1 VPNLVLTVVGDDRA
15 GLVKALAEQVS
26 RYGGNWEHSQLAELA
41 GTFAGVVE
49 VSVPEERMADLIAAL
64 RALSGLLTITAHPG
78 HEAQGV
84 EPARQLTLNVL
95 GNDHPGIVRDVSA
108 ALNSHQLSIDTTS
121 TRTWEAPM
129 AGGRLFEAI
138 VVARVPASADLLALR
153 RDLELVAAEIQVD
166 IDLAD

>member
-1 VPNLVLTVVGDDRA
+1 MPNLVLTVVGDDRA

-26 RYGGNWEHSQLAELA
+26 KYGGNWEHSQLAELA

-49 VSVPEERMADLIAAL
+49 VSVPEARVADLTAAL

-78 HEAQGV
+78 HEPADA
-84 EPARQLTLNVL
+84 EPARELILTVL

-108 ALNSHQLSIDTTS
+108 ALSSHQLSIDTMS

-129 AGGRLFEAI
+129 AGGRLFEAT
-138 VVARVPASADLLALR
+138 VVARVPATADLHALR
-153 RDLELVAAEIQVD
+153 RDLEELAAEIQVD
-166 IDLAD
+166 INLAD